1 MPTRAEMLRAFIA
14 QSPGDPF
21 PRYGLAQE
29 LKNTGDLQ
37 GAWTEFA
44 GLMEA
49 FPDYVPAF
57 LHAGNTL
64 VALARRDE
72 ARAVYERGISVC
84 RRVGDMKTL
93 GEIQSAL
100 DSV

>member
-1 MPTRAEMLRAFIA
+1 MPTRAEMLRTFIA

-29 LKNTGDLQ
+29 LKNTGDLT
-37 GAWTEFA
+37 GAWGEFSS
-44 GLMEA
+44 LLEA
-49 FPDYVPAF
+49 FPDYVPAY

-64 VALARRDE
+64 VALARLDE
-72 ARAVYERGISVC
+72 AREVYSRGLSVC

>member
-1 MPTRAEMLRAFIA
+1 MPTRAEMLRTFIA
-14 QSPGDPF
+14 QSPRDPF

-29 LKNTGDLQ
+29 LKNTGDLS
-37 GAWTEFA
+37 GAWSEFSS
-44 GLMEA
+44 LLEA
-49 FPDYVPAF
+49 FPDYVPAY

-64 VALARRDE
+64 VALGRQAE
-72 ARAVYERGISVC
+72 ARDVYTRGLSVC
-84 RRVGDMKTL
+84 RQVGDMKTL